1 MQISERAMEIFKK
14 SGCWDFPV
22 ACLSKAIDEW
32 QSTVEERLAT
42 ARAPEPP
49 ARSIWGESAKRLCPL
64 CCSEIVHWRVDT
76 NNEWK
81 RSSVSRIPIGIVPGL
96 QVMHSQC
103 ALGCEITVHATQVE
117 AGRQGQGEL
126 AK

>member
-1 MQISERAMEIFKK
+1 MKIISERAMEIFKK
-14 SGCWDFPV
+14 SGCWEFPV
-22 ACLSKAIDEW
+22 ACLTQAMDEW

-42 ARAPEPP
+42 ARAPQPP
-49 ARSIWGESAKRLCPL
+49 AQGTWGKFTKLLCPL
-64 CCSEIVHWRVDT
+64 CGSEIVHRRVDT

-103 ALGCEITVHATQVE
+103 ALGCEITVNATQVE
-117 AGRQGQGEL
+117 AGREPNG
-126 AK
+126 K